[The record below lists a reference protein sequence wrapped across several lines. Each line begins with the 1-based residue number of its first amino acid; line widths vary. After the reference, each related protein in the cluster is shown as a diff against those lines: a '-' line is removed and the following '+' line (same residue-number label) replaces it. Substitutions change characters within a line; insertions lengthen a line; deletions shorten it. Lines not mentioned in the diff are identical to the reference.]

1 MWPPAAAALLLAALI
16 ALRFIFPEP
25 DGIMLLAVVP
35 IILLGMMLGANGG
48 IGAALVASVAYLIWA
63 ATEGHPDE
71 IDTSTTRSH
80 SSRWEELSG
89 FFARGVLGAYD
100 WQDAMAS
107 SELRGAMDRE
117 ELVMHFQPIVRR
129 GRALLGV
136 ELVAGGTPNGVLPP
150 VQFVPSR
157 ARRAGDLGAHGAHA
171 RAVDPRGGPAADRG
185 QDCFRQ
191 HLARMPAP

>member
-1 MWPPAAAALLLAALI
+1 MAARGGGLLLAALI

-48 IGAALVASVAYLIWA
+48 IGAALVASVAYLVWA
-63 ATEGHPDE
+63 ATEGSPGRDR
-71 IDTSTTRSH
+71 IRRPPARILRAGRGSAA
-80 SSRWEELSG
+80 SSRAGCWV
-89 FFARGVLGAYD
+89 RTD

-129 GRALLGV
+129 DGALLGV
-136 ELVAGGTPNGVLPP
+136 EALVLAAPQTGLLPP
-150 VQFVPSR
+150 VQFVPSAER
-157 ARRAGDLGAHGAHA
+157 D
-171 RAVDPRGGPAADRG
+171 
-185 QDCFRQ
+185 
-191 HLARMPAP
+191 